1 MTFSRLRYLLPAL
14 LLLAACEDPSNV
26 GLGLIGESG
35 GEPDVISVP
44 VQTFEPAPL
53 RDITGGAILLNQSNP
68 TPRFLAGVV
77 DDPLVGTT
85 TATGYI
91 DFGSVSGISDEF
103 RAGPVTAVD
112 ILLRSDYVYGD
123 TTSTVELEIHDIP
136 GTWDARA
143 PVDTTIATGGVVTI
157 ASVPANQ
164 RDVEISMPQSWI
176 DANSE
181 PLRSTS
187 FTTDFQ
193 GIALSGVGGNAIIGF
208 ANQAARLRVV
218 SAGDTVEYVPTRS
231 LTTTTVSPLVSEGII
246 VQDASAAGILVELP
260 DTVANLGPAGVNGV
274 LLTIPADTLL
284 AQSQRPPSFLRP
296 TLAGLRLTGRV
307 RGSDGEFVDF
317 FVADAVLANGAYRWP
332 IGAIPENFFYEIF
345 AGEEVQ
351 LELSAPSALYTA
363 SPAILKGTDV
373 ASDGP
378 AFVLT
383 LTRAG
388 F

>member
-1 MTFSRLRYLLPAL
+1 M
-14 LLLAACEDPSNV
+14 
-26 GLGLIGESG
+26 
-35 GEPDVISVP
+35 
-44 VQTFEPAPL
+44 
-53 RDITGGAILLNQSNP
+53 
-68 TPRFLAGVV
+68 
-77 DDPLVGTT
+77 
-85 TATGYI
+85 
-91 DFGSVSGISDEF
+91 
-103 RAGPVTAVD
+103 
-112 ILLRSDYVYGD
+112 
-123 TTSTVELEIHDIP
+123 
-136 GTWDARA
+136 
-143 PVDTTIATGGVVTI
+143 
-157 ASVPANQ
+157 
-164 RDVEISMPQSWI
+164 
-176 DANSE
+176 
-181 PLRSTS
+181 
-187 FTTDFQ
+187 
-193 GIALSGVGGNAIIGF
+193 
-208 ANQAARLRVV
+208 
-218 SAGDTVEYVPTRS
+218 
-231 LTTTTVSPLVSEGII
+231 
-246 VQDASAAGILVELP
+246 
-260 DTVANLGPAGVNGV
+260 